1 MTTKDD
7 TVVITQ
13 LQVDVG
19 VIKSDVKAG
28 QAETARRLTN
38 IEGKIDNFAFAKQVD
53 LEDLAKDLRDNYMRK
68 ESLRWVQYVVGG
80 IAVGVGVA
88 IVIGVL
94 KLLGASL

>member
-1 MTTKDD
+1 MTTKDN
-7 TVVITQ
+7 TTVITQ

-38 IEGKIDNFAFAKQVD
+38 IESKIDNFAFAKQVD

-68 ESLRWVQYVVGG
+68 ESLRWIQYVVGG